1 MDCKLDYQ
9 KKLEAGTRECC
20 TGILRDNVTSNN
32 NEIRSIE
39 KLRHPKVMFYLLRM
53 GDIELQAGVD
63 SAEDSGL
70 GWAGGHE
77 DQSGLRLGV
86 AEAVQVVQADTV
98 PLVGW

>member
-1 MDCKLDYQ
+1 
-9 KKLEAGTRECC
+9 
-20 TGILRDNVTSNN
+20 
-32 NEIRSIE
+32 
-39 KLRHPKVMFYLLRM
+39 MFYLLRM

-86 AEAVQVVQADTV
+86 AEAVQVVADTV
-98 PLVGW
+98 PLVGL